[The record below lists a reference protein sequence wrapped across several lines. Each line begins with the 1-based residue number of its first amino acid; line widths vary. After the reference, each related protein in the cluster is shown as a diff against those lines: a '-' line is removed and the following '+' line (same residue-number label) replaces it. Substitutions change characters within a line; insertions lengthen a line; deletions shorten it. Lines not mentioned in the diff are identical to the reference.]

1 MKFRNTLFLIISGI
15 FIPINAA
22 NATETDIHNYYFYT
36 GSLSSIC
43 SGYIVDAISE
53 KDASMMLNSLIDMGN
68 ERINDSNTKEK
79 FNNFVKYS
87 KTFTKEGCSKLV
99 K

>member
-15 FIPINAA
+15 FVPINAV
-22 NATETDIHNYYFYT
+22 NATQTDINNYYFYT

-43 SGYIVDAISE
+43 SGYVIDAISE
-53 KDASMMLNSLIDMGN
+53 KDASIMLNSLVDMGN
-68 ERINDSNTKEK
+68 ERINDSNTKK
-79 FNNFVKYS
+79 MFNDFVKNS